1 MRLRCHKRRINKIS
15 LPAQARKN
23 QMQEAE
29 TENMLK
35 NSCEKGFPF
44 WLFRKSNFE
53 YASYKVLL
61 LLVLQQPLLLLLLLI
76 LLLLILL
83 LLLPLY
89 MLFIH
94 RIPFSLLFCS
104 LLICNY
110 FAAYLEPNYLSS
122 GLIPF
127 TLNQH
132 SVSSPR

>member
-53 YASYKVLL
+53 YATYKVLL
-61 LLVLQQPLLLLLLLI
+61 LLVQQQPLLLLLLFKTLLKKKLLLI
-76 LLLLILL
+76 PLLLILL

-89 MLFIH
+89 MLLIH
-94 RIPFSLLFCS
+94 SIPFSLLFCS

-110 FAAYLEPNYLSS
+110 FAAY
-122 GLIPF
+122 
-127 TLNQH
+127 
-132 SVSSPR
+132 

>member
-29 TENMLK
+29 PENMLK

-53 YASYKVLL
+53 YATYKVLL
-61 LLVLQQPLLLLLLLI
+61 LLVLQQPLLF

-83 LLLPLY
+83 LLLLPLY
-89 MLFIH
+89 MLLIH
-94 RIPFSLLFCS
+94 RIPFSLLLCS

-110 FAAYLEPNYLSS
+110 FAAY
-122 GLIPF
+122 
-127 TLNQH
+127 
-132 SVSSPR
+132 